1 MYNFLFQNDK
11 MFINVLSY
19 VSLCVAKCFNTS
31 DAYYSVKFGS
41 ISFLSFLTSK
51 KFHHLLACHTIGMKP
66 SFYPMFLIYIF
77 LHQNKTIKFC

>member
-41 ISFLSFLTSK
+41 ISFLSSSHLE

-66 SFYPMFLIYIF
+66 LYPMFLIYIF